1 MTESD
6 INALLAPL
14 SEDAPCGEDLEDTQL
29 LASFDA
35 YRVFGQAVPLEADT
49 NWREIKGAS
58 LKALAQS
65 KDIRLLA
72 HLAASALRTDGLPS
86 FYACLQTAK
95 QWVDEY
101 WPQVYPLVD
110 DDAIL
115 RKNALN
121 AFADRMAIVD
131 AVRRL
136 ALVSHRQ
143 LGSVSLRDLDVA
155 TGQSEASPGE
165 EAKSEAQIAATFS
178 AADSGELAQML
189 DGVRGALAAL
199 EAIEEKMRA
208 EGGSQAAPTFDPL
221 LVQLRRIQTLLAD
234 KVGTG
239 EPAQQAEEG
248 AEAAQGGG
256 GSGGALASGPIRSRE
271 DAIRSLD
278 LVATYFRQNE
288 PSSPIPLFIERAKR
302 LVSKDFFEVLA
313 DIAPDA
319 MSQARAAGGLKDEE

>member
-14 SEDAPCGEDLEDTQL
+14 AEDAPCGEDLEDTQL

-35 YRVFGQAVPLEADT
+35 YRLFGQAVPLEADT

-72 HLAASALRTDGLPS
+72 HLAASVLRTDGLPS

-95 QWVDEY
+95 LWVDEY
-101 WPQVYPLVD
+101 WLQVYPLVD

-121 AFADRMAIVD
+121 ALADRMAIVD
-131 AVRRL
+131 GVRRL

-155 TGQSEASPGE
+155 TGQLEAAPGE

-234 KVGTG
+234 KVGSDET
-239 EPAQQAEEG
+239 AQQAEEG
-248 AEAAQGGG
+248 SEATQVSGG
-256 GSGGALASGPIRSRE
+256 GSALASGPIRSRE

-278 LVATYFRQNE
+278 LVAAYFRQNE